1 MTLSEIYIELNNG
14 NIEVVV
20 EEIKRLNKLY
30 RTGDSE
36 ISDPEFDR
44 LIETLKMVDPENE
57 IFKSGVLETAEDIN
71 PERKDTLKF
80 PMFSLDKY
88 PTLEDIKKWL
98 TNNHLPLSTILICT
112 AKYDGISILK
122 NELTQLAWSRGDG
135 ITGETM
141 HEHYKKLNDKCSS
154 IDLYTIGELL
164 FPKAA
169 FKSQIFYRD
178 NGEPFKNA
186 RNMMGGLKNSD
197 TPSDYLQLAKHVRYG
212 FADEDYS
219 LNKSEQLDFISKYLK
234 VVPYRTFRADEL
246 NFDEL
251 NKLYA
256 EWSIEFD
263 IDGLVLDIDDKDI
276 RRKLGRGTNNN
287 VAYAKAYKNPDWA
300 EKAKTTINEI
310 IYEISKQGYLKPVAL
325 LTPVDLEGVTVSR
338 VTLNNAKFVKDNDLG
353 VGSEVIIIRSGMVI
367 PKIIEVVKATGF
379 KMPVLKDYQIFW
391 NDNEVE
397 LCVNGTEEQ
406 QIKKNISFFE
416 ILSTDNVSEGIIN
429 QLYASGY
436 KTIKDILN
444 MTISDFEKL
453 DKFGKRKAE
462 IVYNSINKSTSNVNL
477 AKLMHASG
485 FFNNLGSKKIDLLM
499 DFTEKPTVDEI
510 IKVDGFSDISANAY
524 LDGYDN
530 FYEWLQTV
538 PQITIESTKKEAPI
552 SDSLKD
558 KSFCFT
564 GIRRKD
570 LEEVIISKSGK
581 IASGV
586 SKNLTYLVC
595 KDRYAGTSKLVKA
608 EELGVILLSVDD
620 LEKMLK

>member
-14 NIEVVV
+14 NLEVVV

-44 LIETLKMVDPENE
+44 LIETFKMVDPENE
-57 IFKSGVLETAEDIN
+57 IFKSGVLETADDIN

-135 ITGETM
+135 VTGETM
-141 HEHYKKLNDKCSS
+141 HEHYKKLNDKCSP

-169 FKSQIFYRD
+169 FKNQIFYRD

-263 IDGLVLDIDDKDI
+263 IDGLVLDIDDKDV

-353 VGSEVIIIRSGMVI
+353 VGSEVVIIRSGMVI

-429 QLYASGY
+429 QLYAAGY

-444 MTISDFEKL
+444 LTISDFEKL

-462 IVYNSINKSTSNVNL
+462 IVYNSIKKSTTNVNL

-538 PQITIESTKKEAPI
+538 PQITIESTKKEAPT

>member
-1 MTLSEIYIELNNG
+1 MTLSEIYIELNDG
-14 NIEVVV
+14 NMEVVV
-20 EEIKRLNKLY
+20 EEVKRLNNLY

-44 LIETLKMVDPENE
+44 LIDTIKMVDPENE
-57 IFKSGVLETAEDIN
+57 IFKSGVLETVDDIN

-122 NELTQLAWSRGDG
+122 NELTNLAWSRGDG
-135 ITGETM
+135 TIGETM
-141 HEHYKKLNDKCSS
+141 HEHYKKLNDKCSP

-169 FKSQIFYRD
+169 FKSQVFYRD

-197 TPSDYLQLAKHVRYG
+197 TPSDYLKLSKHVRYG

-234 VVPYRTFRADEL
+234 TVPYKTFRADEL
-246 NFDEL
+246 NIDEL
-251 NKLYA
+251 NALYA

-287 VAYAKAYKNPDWA
+287 VAYAKAFKNPDWA

-310 IYEISKQGYLKPVAL
+310 VYEISKQGYLKPVGL

-353 VGSEVIIIRSGMVI
+353 VGSEVVIIRSGMVI
-367 PKIIEVVKATGF
+367 PKIVEVIKATGF
-379 KMPVLKDYQIFW
+379 KMPVMKDYEIFW

-397 LCVNGTEEQ
+397 LCVAGTEEQ

-416 ILSTDNVSEGIIN
+416 ILSTDNVSEGVIN
-429 QLYASGY
+429 QLYESGY

-444 MTISDFEKL
+444 LTVSDLEKL
-453 DKFGKRKAE
+453 DRFGKRKAE
-462 IVYNSINKSTSNVNL
+462 IVYNSIKKSTSNVNL

-499 DFTEKPTVDEI
+499 DFTEKPTIDEI
-510 IKVDGFSDISANAY
+510 IKVDGFSDISANSY
-524 LDGYDN
+524 LDGYDV

-538 PQITIESTKKEAPI
+538 PQITIESTKKEAPT
-552 SDSLKD
+552 SDFLKD

-564 GIRRKD
+564 GVRRKD
-570 LEEVIISKSGK
+570 LEEIIISKSGK

-595 KDRYAGTSKLVKA
+595 KDRYAGSLKLVKA
-608 EELGVILLSVDD
+608 EELGVILLSIEE
-620 LEKMLK
+620 LEKILN